1 MPSLKGMRTHLN
13 LLRPLLTNAS
23 LDAARKGQNRI
34 GELIEAAWRREV
46 VVKEHAFADFES
58 AWLIPKDE
66 RRQGVVLYL
75 HGGGFTCGD
84 LEYAKGVGAAFAA
97 RYGTRVFA
105 PAYRLAP
112 EHPYP
117 AALEDCFLAYTYL
130 LQKGYGPEHITL
142 CGESA
147 GGGLCYSL
155 CLKLRQQGLAM
166 PAGIIAVSPWVDLT
180 LSGPSVEENEE
191 KDPALTRQMLE
202 FYARCYT
209 AGQAAPLAQ
218 VLEQDLKGLPES
230 LLFAG
235 GDELLLWD
243 SQSLHKA
250 LRAADCRSS
259 LTVAPGRWHGYLLYG
274 MKEDVKDLA
283 FINTFLNRVMAQEDK
298 LRWMRLDNAA
308 KLYPAARNQR
318 WSNLFRVSATLTE
331 EVDPQVLQAA
341 LDVTVR
347 RFPSLAARLRKGVF
361 WYYLQQL
368 SKAPAITP
376 ESSYPLV
383 RMSRRETRECAF
395 RVLVYRRR
403 IAVEMFHSLTDGTGA
418 LIFLKT
424 LVAEYLHQ
432 RHGLQIPPERGVL
445 GRLEDPSEE
454 ELEDSFTRYAGAV
467 SAQRQEQ
474 DAYRL
479 SGTPEIGG
487 FLNITC
493 LQLPASVLVDVAHS
507 HGVSVTAFLTAAMI
521 MAIQRIQARHIPNPR
536 YRKPIRVQVPVN
548 LRTLFPSRSVRNFA
562 LYTTPEID
570 PRLGEYT
577 FREICQAVH
586 HRMGLEINPKVMSA
600 KVAANVVFERMWVV
614 RALPLFL
621 KNIAMKLVFKTI
633 GERKSCL
640 SLSNL
645 GRETL
650 PEVMAPYVERMDFI
664 LSGQA
669 TAPHNCGVIT
679 WNGTAYVNVTRNVRE
694 PELEAAFS
702 QVLQELGIP
711 VTVRSNSPQRKGD

>member
-1 MPSLKGMRTHLN
+1 MPTVKSVRSQLN
-13 LLRPLLTNAS
+13 FLRPLLSNVS
-23 LDAARKGQNRI
+23 LDTARKGQNRI
-34 GELIEAAWRREV
+34 GDIIEAAWRREV
-46 VVKEHAFADFES
+46 VIKEHAFEDFTS
-58 AWLIPKDE
+58 AWVIPHDQ

-84 LEYAKGVGAAFAA
+84 LDYAKGVGAAFAA

-117 AALEDCFLAYTYL
+117 AALEDCLAAYRYL
-130 LQKGYGPEHITL
+130 LQKGYPPERITL
-142 CGESA
+142 LGDSA

-155 CLKLRQQGLAM
+155 CLRLKALELPM
-166 PAGIIAVSPWVDLT
+166 PACVIVVSPWVDLT
-180 LSGPSVEENEE
+180 LSGPSVTENQDS
-191 KDPALTRQMLE
+191 DPTLTRQILA

-209 AGQAAPLAQ
+209 AARPAPLAA
-218 VLEQDLKGLPES
+218 VLEQDLTGLPES
-230 LLFAG
+230 LIFAG
-235 GDELLLWD
+235 GQELLLSD
-243 SQSLHKA
+243 SQALHSA
-250 LRAADCRSS
+250 LLAAGCRST
-259 LTVAPGRWHGYLLYG
+259 LQVTPQRWHAYLLYG
-274 MKEDVKDLA
+274 MREDEKDLA
-283 FINTFLNRVMAQEDK
+283 QINAFLNRCMDAEDK
-298 LRWMRLDNAA
+298 IRWMRLDNAA

-318 WSNLFRVSATLTE
+318 WSNLFRVSATLTQ
-331 EVDPQVLQAA
+331 EVDPQVLQSA

-368 SKAPAITP
+368 SKAPPITP

-383 RMSRRETRECAF
+383 RMSRKETRQCAF
-395 RVLVYRRR
+395 RVLVYGKR

-424 LVAEYLHQ
+424 LVAEYLQ
-432 RHGLQIPPERGVL
+432 QKYGVQIPAEKGVL

-479 SGTPEIGG
+479 SGTPEMGG

-493 LQLPASVLVDVAHS
+493 LQLPADKLVEVAHS
-507 HGVSVTAFLTAAMI
+507 HGISVTAFLTAAMI
-521 MAIQRIQARHIPNPR
+521 MAIQRIQAQKIPNPR

-548 LRTLFPSRSVRNFA
+548 LRTLFPSRSLRNFA

-600 KVAANVVFERMWVV
+600 KVAANVVFERMWAV

-650 PEVMAPYVERMDFI
+650 PEAMAPYVERMDFI
-664 LSGQA
+664 LSAQA

-679 WNGTAYVNVTRNVRE
+679 WNGTAYVNITRNVRE

-702 QVLQELGIP
+702 RVLQELGIP